1 MFRFNHLLEP
11 RQSNYHKIQVV
22 RQVQLKNNYIDVSF
36 SNVYLLISLIA
47 IINHFFAIIHHLII
61 LQPLILVLA
70 RNILKRHK
78 NALLI

>member
-47 IINHFFAIIHHLII
+47 IINHFFCNN
-61 LQPLILVLA
+61 PPFN
-70 RNILKRHK
+70 NITTSDLSFGTEYFETT
-78 NALLI
+78 